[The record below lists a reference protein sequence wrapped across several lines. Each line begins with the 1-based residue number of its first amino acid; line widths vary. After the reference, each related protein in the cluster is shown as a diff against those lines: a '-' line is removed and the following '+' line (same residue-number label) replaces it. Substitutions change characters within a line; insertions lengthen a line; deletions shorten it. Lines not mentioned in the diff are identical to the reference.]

1 MEDAARLMITMDVR
15 HPDIAQFVAMKHDL
29 TKVTGANVSVKIS
42 DEFMRAVESKKAFT
56 LQFPVESDKPTITKE
71 IQATDLWELIVESA
85 TKTAEPGLMMWD
97 NIVNNLPAESYA
109 DVGFKTI
116 TTNPCGEIP
125 LSAYD
130 SCRLI
135 SINLKNFVTNPFKG
149 PKFDFDKLYEITCKA
164 MRLSDD
170 LVELEIEKL
179 ENIIKVCDTKD
190 ERQLWKSL
198 LKACKEW
205 KKNWFGNA
213 RIGRRHRLHKSSL

>member
-1 MEDAARLMITMDVR
+1 MIGQNGRRGALMITMDVR
-15 HPDIAQFVAMKHDL
+15 HPDIEQFVAMKHDL

-42 DEFMRAVESKKAFT
+42 DDFMKAIENKEKFT
-56 LQFPVESDKPTITKE
+56 LQFPVESDKPSITKE
-71 IQATDLWELIVESA
+71 IEAGELWDLIVESA

-135 SINLKNFVTNPFKG
+135 SINLKNLVKNPFKK
-149 PKFDFDKLYEITCKA
+149 PEFDFDKLHEVATVSYTHLTLPTKA
-164 MRLSDD
+164 
-170 LVELEIEKL
+170 
-179 ENIIKVCDTKD
+179 
-190 ERQLWKSL
+190 
-198 LKACKEW
+198 
-205 KKNWFGNA
+205 
-213 RIGRRHRLHKSSL
+213 